1 MGCYKLHT
9 EDYFLPLRVVR
20 GGVYKKIRVNA
31 RDIGAAEKMENGEKS
46 YLLKDHLGNVRVVIT
61 EEQQQDIY
69 PAATLEDVTYNGGT
83 AISQE
88 QKYYDINPAKVV
100 PRATA
105 TGIPNY
111 TNQNTPAPPNNNQY
125 SNTAANSAK
134 LYKLNSTSGLPADK
148 MGLGVTL
155 KVMAGDRIDVAGK
168 SYYFQQTAGQS
179 GNNLLQLADVLTGF
193 LGGASG
199 AGVTNV
205 HGAVTPGQ
213 INPGTT
219 NPTINNLL
227 NTQATQS
234 NATPNNPRAFI
245 NVIFFDEQF
254 KVIDFKVSKVG
265 DPNVLKE
272 NHLQDLQNLV
282 ATKSGFVY
290 IYCSNESPVNVFFDN
305 VQVVHTR
312 GALLEE
318 SHYYPFGER
327 MFNICSAAAGAM
339 DNRKK
344 YNGIEFNN
352 DLDINTYEAP
362 LRDLDPQIGR
372 WWQIDPLT
380 EKMEMWSP
388 YTSNYDNPIRF
399 SDPNGDEPCCGVNP
413 IIDFIEMKMMEWRLD
428 MSMGAQNI
436 TNGAAKMVT
445 SEQGTNQELPV
456 VAQKMQALE
465 GKVQVTAG
473 IAGMVKPGLEA
484 ANMIGGSLVGVEL
497 AEAPMVTGGSVW
509 FGADVFANPGSVN
522 LAARATQI
530 QGVQGKFAQSVS
542 TTAVG
547 TGVTQ
552 NGENVTMVSSS
563 NARLS
568 PNQRAALNPNE
579 IAIKNK
585 DLGVKSNVRIHAEQK
600 ITQYAAQNNIKVGNI
615 AASRGIC
622 STCAAAINNSG
633 GTPVF
638 RTGTPKKS
646 VPLK

>member
-1 MGCYKLHT
+1 
-9 EDYFLPLRVVR
+9 
-20 GGVYKKIRVNA
+20 
-31 RDIGAAEKMENGEKS
+31 
-46 YLLKDHLGNVRVVIT
+46 
-61 EEQQQDIY
+61 
-69 PAATLEDVTYNGGT
+69 
-83 AISQE
+83 
-88 QKYYDINPAKVV
+88 
-100 PRATA
+100 
-105 TGIPNY
+105 
-111 TNQNTPAPPNNNQY
+111 
-125 SNTAANSAK
+125 
-134 LYKLNSTSGLPADK
+134 
-148 MGLGVTL
+148 
-155 KVMAGDRIDVAGK
+155 
-168 SYYFQQTAGQS
+168 
-179 GNNLLQLADVLTGF
+179 
-193 LGGASG
+193 
-199 AGVTNV
+199 
-205 HGAVTPGQ
+205 
-213 INPGTT
+213 
-219 NPTINNLL
+219 
-227 NTQATQS
+227 
-234 NATPNNPRAFI
+234 
-245 NVIFFDEQF
+245 
-254 KVIDFKVSKVG
+254 
-265 DPNVLKE
+265 
-272 NHLQDLQNLV
+272 
-282 ATKSGFVY
+282 
-290 IYCSNESPVNVFFDN
+290 
-305 VQVVHTR
+305 
-312 GALLEE
+312 LEE